1 MTDKAISPLRRRL
14 IEDMTIRRLSPK
26 TQYQYIRHVKK
37 FADFLGRS
45 ADKATAEDVH
55 RYQLWLASSGTSVGT
70 ANVSAT
76 ALRFF
81 FKLTLKRHDLAKEL
95 ISTREPRRLPV
106 VLSPEEVGRLL
117 AAATNIKHRA
127 ILSLAYATG
136 LRASEVVSLKLTD
149 IDRNRMVI
157 RVEQGKS
164 LPSRKRGARRIGTS
178 FSRPSCSHEWWRVA
192 RKKGW
197 MSAGQPWLFPGYRG
211 QHTSARQL
219 HRIVRLAAGVPASP
233 SVSAFIRCGTA
244 SPPISWSRRPIF
256 GSSKFYSVT
265 RHTAREHAT
274 EAKVHYPYH
283 PQFGEAVIV
292 RRRLFTHNVEMAVI
306 LQPDGSLACLP
317 AWMLAESAA
326 QYRICRSPTI
336 SIAFLQSLRVEI
348 DALLASLPSNSEMG
362 DERHAAK
369 FENTRKRATRAVR
382 ANPARNRGDTGPA
395 TTADDADRSPAER
408 DRLGARNRGGR
419 Q

>member
-14 IEDMTIRRLSPK
+14 IEDMEIRRLSPK

-81 FKLTLKRHDLAKEL
+81 FKVTLKRHDLAEEL

-149 IDRNRMVI
+149 IDRDRMLI
-157 RVEQGKS
+157 RVEQGKGKKDRYVILS
-164 LPSRKRGARRIGTS
+164 PILLEIL
-178 FSRPSCSHEWWRVA
+178 HEWWRVA

-219 HRIVRLAAGVPASP
+219 HRIVPLAAGRAGITKRVGVHTLRHCFATHLLD
-233 SVSAFIRCGTA
+233 ATA
-244 SPPISWSRRPIF
+244 
-256 GSSKFYSVT
+256 
-265 RHTAREHAT
+265 
-274 EAKVHYPYH
+274 
-283 PQFGEAVIV
+283 
-292 RRRLFTHNVEMAVI
+292 
-306 LQPDGSLACLP
+306 
-317 AWMLAESAA
+317 AA
-326 QYRICRSPTI
+326 
-336 SIAFLQSLRVEI
+336 
-348 DALLASLPSNSEMG
+348 
-362 DERHAAK
+362 
-369 FENTRKRATRAVR
+369 
-382 ANPARNRGDTGPA
+382 
-395 TTADDADRSPAER
+395 
-408 DRLGARNRGGR
+408 
-419 Q
+419 